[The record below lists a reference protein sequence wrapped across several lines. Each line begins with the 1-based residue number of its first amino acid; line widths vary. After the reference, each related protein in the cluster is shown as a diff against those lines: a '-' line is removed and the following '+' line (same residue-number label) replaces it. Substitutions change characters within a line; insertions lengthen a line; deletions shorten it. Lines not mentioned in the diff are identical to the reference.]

1 MRESRKYNICILQK
15 FNAYFQLNDYIDAQ
29 ASEFDFVKTIS
40 IGNSYEGRDMRVIQI
55 TKAGSGA
62 LNIWIEAGIH
72 AR

>member
-1 MRESRKYNICILQK
+1 MYLTENTFL
-15 FNAYFQLNDYIDAQ
+15 QLNDYIDAQ

-62 LNIWIEAGIH
+62 PNIWIEAGIH